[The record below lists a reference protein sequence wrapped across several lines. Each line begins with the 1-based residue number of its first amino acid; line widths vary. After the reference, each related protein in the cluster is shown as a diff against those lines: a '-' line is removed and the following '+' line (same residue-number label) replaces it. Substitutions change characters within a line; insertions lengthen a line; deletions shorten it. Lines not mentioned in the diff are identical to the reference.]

1 MLSLKKLD
9 RLFAKYN
16 INPAEDQF
24 LAMLREAARLK
35 TEVTAPEVQWTP
47 EEMQDALHGKKPLFA
62 SRFIQIPREKFL
74 RVFAAIR
81 AVADASVPSGDP
93 CLNIP
98 EPEAFFTQDTLD
110 ALAKYPDALWDR
122 IEEAGMDLTLAE
134 LYFVPVTA
142 FAMRVFLDDA
152 ATEASRVFDRMV
164 PDTVHFKRSI
174 TCPVCGTRASMAAVG
189 ATQNR
194 GNVKRL
200 YCACC
205 GADWQFERIR
215 CAVCGDEAT
224 SELQY
229 VHLEGDDKH
238 RLHVCSACESSVATV
253 FGAESE
259 DFDPDFESWR
269 CAELMVAYA
278 QTRKQAQQDVSQAGN
293 A

>member
-1 MLSLKKLD
+1 
-9 RLFAKYN
+9 
-16 INPAEDQF
+16 
-24 LAMLREAARLK
+24 
-35 TEVTAPEVQWTP
+35 
-47 EEMQDALHGKKPLFA
+47 
-62 SRFIQIPREKFL
+62 
-74 RVFAAIR
+74 
-81 AVADASVPSGDP
+81 
-93 CLNIP
+93 
-98 EPEAFFTQDTLD
+98 
-110 ALAKYPDALWDR
+110 
-122 IEEAGMDLTLAE
+122 MDLTLAE

-152 ATEASRVFDRMV
+152 ATEASRAFDRMV

-278 QTRKQAQQDVSQAGN
+278 QMREQAQKDASKTGN

>member
-62 SRFIQIPREKFL
+62 SRFIQIPREEFL

-98 EPEAFFTQDTLD
+98 APEAFFTQDTLD

-152 ATEASRVFDRMV
+152 ATEASHAFDRMV

-278 QTRKQAQQDVSQAGN
+278 QTREQAQKDASKTGN

>member
-1 MLSLKKLD
+1 M
-9 RLFAKYN
+9 FAKYN
-16 INPAEDQF
+16 INPAEGQF
-24 LAMLREAARLK
+24 LAMLHEAARLK
-35 TEVTAPEVQWTP
+35 TEVTVLEVEWTP

-62 SRFIQIPREKFL
+62 SRFIHVPRVEFL

-81 AVADASVPSGDP
+81 AVADESIPSGDP

-152 ATEASRVFDRMV
+152 ATEASRAFDRMV

-238 RLHVCSACESSVATV
+238 RLHVCSACDSTVATV

-278 QTRKQAQQDVSQAGN
+278 QTRGQAQQDASQAGN

>member
-1 MLSLKKLD
+1 
-9 RLFAKYN
+9 
-16 INPAEDQF
+16 
-24 LAMLREAARLK
+24 MLRETARLK
-35 TEVTAPEVQWTP
+35 TEVTVSGVEWTP

-62 SRFIQIPREKFL
+62 SRFIQIPREEFL

-152 ATEASRVFDRMV
+152 ATEASRAFDRMV

-189 ATQNR
+189 ATQT
-194 GNVKRL
+194 
-200 YCACC
+200 
-205 GADWQFERIR
+205 
-215 CAVCGDEAT
+215 EAT
-224 SELQY
+224 S
-229 VHLEGDDKH
+229 
-238 RLHVCSACESSVATV
+238 SACTV
-253 FGAESE
+253 PAAVRIGSLNVSAV
-259 DFDPDFESWR
+259 R
-269 CAELMVAYA
+269 CAA
-278 QTRKQAQQDVSQAGN
+278 TRPRPNCSTCISKVTTSTACMFARPVN
-293 A
+293 RV

>member
-62 SRFIQIPREKFL
+62 SRFIQIPREEFL

-98 EPEAFFTQDTLD
+98 APEAFFTQDTLD

-122 IEEAGMDLTLAE
+122 IEEVGMDLTLAE

-152 ATEASRVFDRMV
+152 ATEASRAFDRMV

-278 QTRKQAQQDVSQAGN
+278 QTREQAQKDASKTGN

>member
-24 LAMLREAARLK
+24 LAMLRETARLK
-35 TEVTAPEVQWTP
+35 TEVTVSGVEWTP

-62 SRFIQIPREKFL
+62 SRSIQIPREEFL

-98 EPEAFFTQDTLD
+98 EPEAFFTQDTLN

-152 ATEASRVFDRMV
+152 ATEASRAFDRMV

-278 QTRKQAQQDVSQAGN
+278 QTREQAQKDALKTGN

>member
-24 LAMLREAARLK
+24 LAMLHEAARLK
-35 TEVTAPEVQWTP
+35 TEVTVPEVEWTP
-47 EEMQDALHGKKPLFA
+47 EEMQDALHGKKLLFA
-62 SRFIQIPREKFL
+62 SRFIQIPREEFL

-98 EPEAFFTQDTLD
+98 APEAFFTQDTLD

-152 ATEASRVFDRMV
+152 ATEASRAFDRMV

-278 QTRKQAQQDVSQAGN
+278 QTREQAQQDVSQAGN

>member
-24 LAMLREAARLK
+24 LAMLHEAARLK
-35 TEVTAPEVQWTP
+35 TEVTVPEVEWTP

-62 SRFIQIPREKFL
+62 SRFIHAPREEFL

-81 AVADASVPSGDP
+81 AVADESIPSGDP
-93 CLNIP
+93 CINIP

-152 ATEASRVFDRMV
+152 ATEASRAFDRMV

-238 RLHVCSACESSVATV
+238 RLHVCSACDSTVATV

-278 QTRKQAQQDVSQAGN
+278 QTRGQAQQDASQAGN

>member
-62 SRFIQIPREKFL
+62 SRFIQIPREEFL

-142 FAMRVFLDDA
+142 FTMRVFLDDA

>member
-24 LAMLREAARLK
+24 LAMLRETARLK
-35 TEVTAPEVQWTP
+35 TEVTVSGVEWTP
-47 EEMQDALHGKKPLFA
+47 EEMQDALHCKKPLFA
-62 SRFIQIPREKFL
+62 SRFIQIPREEFL

-98 EPEAFFTQDTLD
+98 EPEAFFTQDTLN

-152 ATEASRVFDRMV
+152 ATEASRAFDRMV

-278 QTRKQAQQDVSQAGN
+278 QTREQAQKDASKTGN

>member
-24 LAMLREAARLK
+24 LAMLHEAARLK
-35 TEVTAPEVQWTP
+35 TEVTVPEVEWTP

-62 SRFIQIPREKFL
+62 SRFIHVPREEFL

-81 AVADASVPSGDP
+81 AVADESIPSGDP

-122 IEEAGMDLTLAE
+122 IEETGMDLTLAE

-152 ATEASRVFDRMV
+152 ATEASRAFDRMV

-238 RLHVCSACESSVATV
+238 RLHVCSACDSTVATV

-278 QTRKQAQQDVSQAGN
+278 QTRGQAQQDASQTGN

>member
-24 LAMLREAARLK
+24 LAMLHEAARLK
-35 TEVTAPEVQWTP
+35 TEVTVPEVEWTP

-62 SRFIQIPREKFL
+62 SRFIQSPREEFL

>member
-24 LAMLREAARLK
+24 LAMLRETARLK

-62 SRFIQIPREKFL
+62 SRFIQIPREEFL

-81 AVADASVPSGDP
+81 AVADASIPSGDP

-98 EPEAFFTQDTLD
+98 EPEAFFTQDTLN

-122 IEEAGMDLTLAE
+122 IEEVGMDLTLAE

-152 ATEASRVFDRMV
+152 ATEASRAFDRMV

-215 CAVCGDEAT
+215 CAECGDEAT

>member
-1 MLSLKKLD
+1 
-9 RLFAKYN
+9 
-16 INPAEDQF
+16 
-24 LAMLREAARLK
+24 MLRETARLK
-35 TEVTAPEVQWTP
+35 TEVTVSGVEWTP

-62 SRFIQIPREKFL
+62 SRFIQIPREEFL

-98 EPEAFFTQDTLD
+98 EPEAFFTQDTLN

-152 ATEASRVFDRMV
+152 ATEASRAFDRMV

>member
-24 LAMLREAARLK
+24 LAMLHEAARLK
-35 TEVTAPEVQWTP
+35 TEVTVPEVEWTP
-47 EEMQDALHGKKPLFA
+47 EEMQDALHGKKSLFA
-62 SRFIQIPREKFL
+62 SRFIQIPREEFL

>member
-1 MLSLKKLD
+1 
-9 RLFAKYN
+9 
-16 INPAEDQF
+16 
-24 LAMLREAARLK
+24 
-35 TEVTAPEVQWTP
+35 
-47 EEMQDALHGKKPLFA
+47 
-62 SRFIQIPREKFL
+62 
-74 RVFAAIR
+74 
-81 AVADASVPSGDP
+81 
-93 CLNIP
+93 
-98 EPEAFFTQDTLD
+98 
-110 ALAKYPDALWDR
+110 
-122 IEEAGMDLTLAE
+122 MDLTLAE

-152 ATEASRVFDRMV
+152 ATEASRAFDRMV

-238 RLHVCSACESSVATV
+238 RLHVCSACDSTVATV

-259 DFDPDFESWR
+259 DFDPEFESWR
-269 CAELMVAYA
+269 CAELMFAYA
-278 QTRKQAQQDVSQAGN
+278 QTRGQAQKDASKAGN

>member
-24 LAMLREAARLK
+24 LAMLRETARLK
-35 TEVTAPEVQWTP
+35 TEVTVSGVEWTP

-62 SRFIQIPREKFL
+62 SRFIQIPREEFL

-98 EPEAFFTQDTLD
+98 EPEAFFTQDTLN
-110 ALAKYPDALWDR
+110 ALTKYPDALWDR

-152 ATEASRVFDRMV
+152 ATEASRAFDRMV

-278 QTRKQAQQDVSQAGN
+278 QMREQAQKDASKTGN

>member
-62 SRFIQIPREKFL
+62 SRFIQIPREEFL

-259 DFDPDFESWR
+259 DFDPDFKSWR

>member
-24 LAMLREAARLK
+24 LAMLRETARLK
-35 TEVTAPEVQWTP
+35 TEVTVSGVEWTP

-62 SRFIQIPREKFL
+62 SRFIQIPREEFL

-81 AVADASVPSGDP
+81 AVAD
-93 CLNIP
+93 
-98 EPEAFFTQDTLD
+98 EACFTQDTLN

-152 ATEASRVFDRMV
+152 ATEASRAFDRMV

-278 QTRKQAQQDVSQAGN
+278 QTREQAQKDASKTGN

>member
-24 LAMLREAARLK
+24 LAMLRETARLK
-35 TEVTAPEVQWTP
+35 TEVTVSGVEWTP

-62 SRFIQIPREKFL
+62 SRFIQIPLEEFL

-98 EPEAFFTQDTLD
+98 EPEAFFTQDTLN

-152 ATEASRVFDRMV
+152 ATEASRAFDRMV

-278 QTRKQAQQDVSQAGN
+278 QTREQAQKDASKTGN

>member
-24 LAMLREAARLK
+24 LAMLHEAARLK
-35 TEVTAPEVQWTP
+35 TEVTVPEVEWTP
-47 EEMQDALHGKKPLFA
+47 EEMQDALHGKKQLFA
-62 SRFIQIPREKFL
+62 SRFIHVPREEFL

-81 AVADASVPSGDP
+81 AVADESIPSGDP

-110 ALAKYPDALWDR
+110 ALAKYPDALWAR

-152 ATEASRVFDRMV
+152 ATEASRAFDRMV

-238 RLHVCSACESSVATV
+238 RLHVCSACDSTVATV

-278 QTRKQAQQDVSQAGN
+278 QTRGQAQQDASQAGN

>member
-62 SRFIQIPREKFL
+62 SRFIQIPREEFL

-81 AVADASVPSGDP
+81 TVADASVPSGDP

>member
-24 LAMLREAARLK
+24 LAMLHEAARLK
-35 TEVTAPEVQWTP
+35 TEVTVPEVEWTP

-62 SRFIQIPREKFL
+62 SRFIHVPREEFL

-81 AVADASVPSGDP
+81 AVADESIPSGDP

-152 ATEASRVFDRMV
+152 ATEASSAFDRMV

-278 QTRKQAQQDVSQAGN
+278 QMREQAQKDASKAGN

>member
-62 SRFIQIPREKFL
+62 SRFIQIPREEFL

-98 EPEAFFTQDTLD
+98 EPEAFFTQDTLN

-152 ATEASRVFDRMV
+152 ATEASRAFDRMV

-278 QTRKQAQQDVSQAGN
+278 QMREQAQKDASKTGN

>member
-24 LAMLREAARLK
+24 LAMLHEAARLK
-35 TEVTAPEVQWTP
+35 TEVTVPEVEWTP

-62 SRFIQIPREKFL
+62 SRFIQIQREEFL

-98 EPEAFFTQDTLD
+98 APEAFFTQDTLD

-152 ATEASRVFDRMV
+152 ATEASRAFDRMV

-278 QTRKQAQQDVSQAGN
+278 QTREQAQQDVSQAGN

>member
-24 LAMLREAARLK
+24 LAMLHEAARLK
-35 TEVTAPEVQWTP
+35 TEVTVPEVEWTP
-47 EEMQDALHGKKPLFA
+47 EEMQDALHGKKSLFA
-62 SRFIQIPREKFL
+62 SRFIHVPREEFL

-81 AVADASVPSGDP
+81 AVADESIPSGDP

-152 ATEASRVFDRMV
+152 ATEASRAFDRMV

-238 RLHVCSACESSVATV
+238 RLHVCSACDSTVATV

-278 QTRKQAQQDVSQAGN
+278 QTRGQAQQDASQAGN

>member
-62 SRFIQIPREKFL
+62 SRFIQIPREEFL

-81 AVADASVPSGDP
+81 AVADASIPSGDP

-98 EPEAFFTQDTLD
+98 EPEAFFTQDTLN

-122 IEEAGMDLTLAE
+122 IEEVGMDLTLAE

-152 ATEASRVFDRMV
+152 ATEASRAFDCMV

>member
-24 LAMLREAARLK
+24 LAMLRETARLK
-35 TEVTAPEVQWTP
+35 TEVKVSGVEWTP
-47 EEMQDALHGKKPLFA
+47 EEMQDALHGKKSLFA
-62 SRFIQIPREKFL
+62 SRFIQIPREEFL

-98 EPEAFFTQDTLD
+98 EPEAFFTQDTLN

-152 ATEASRVFDRMV
+152 ATEASRAFDRMV

-278 QTRKQAQQDVSQAGN
+278 QTREQAQKDASKTGN

>member
-24 LAMLREAARLK
+24 LAMLRETARLK

-62 SRFIQIPREKFL
+62 SRFIQIPREEFL

-81 AVADASVPSGDP
+81 AVADASIPSGDP

-98 EPEAFFTQDTLD
+98 EPEAFFTQDTLN

-122 IEEAGMDLTLAE
+122 IEEVGMDLTLAE

-152 ATEASRVFDRMV
+152 ATEASRAFDRMV

>member
-62 SRFIQIPREKFL
+62 SRFIQIPREEFL

-81 AVADASVPSGDP
+81 AVADASVHSGDP

-98 EPEAFFTQDTLD
+98 EPEAFFTQDTLN

-152 ATEASRVFDRMV
+152 ATEASRAFDRMV

-278 QTRKQAQQDVSQAGN
+278 QMREQAQKDASKTGN

>member
-1 MLSLKKLD
+1 MLH
-9 RLFAKYN
+9 
-16 INPAEDQF
+16 
-24 LAMLREAARLK
+24 EAARLK
-35 TEVTAPEVQWTP
+35 TEVTVPEVEWTP

-62 SRFIQIPREKFL
+62 SRFIHVPREEFL

-81 AVADASVPSGDP
+81 AVADESIPSGDP

-142 FAMRVFLDDA
+142 FAMRVFLDDV
-152 ATEASRVFDRMV
+152 ATEASRAFDRMV

-238 RLHVCSACESSVATV
+238 RLHVCSACDSTVATV

-259 DFDPDFESWR
+259 DFDPEFESWR

-278 QTRKQAQQDVSQAGN
+278 QTRGQAQKDASKAGN

>member
-24 LAMLREAARLK
+24 LAMLRETARLK
-35 TEVTAPEVQWTP
+35 TEVTVSGVEWTP

-62 SRFIQIPREKFL
+62 SRFIQIPREEFL

-98 EPEAFFTQDTLD
+98 EPEAFFTQDTLN

-122 IEEAGMDLTLAE
+122 IEEVGMDLTLAE

-152 ATEASRVFDRMV
+152 ATEASRAFDRMV

-278 QTRKQAQQDVSQAGN
+278 QMREQAQKDASKTGN

>member
-62 SRFIQIPREKFL
+62 SRFIQIPREEFL

-98 EPEAFFTQDTLD
+98 APEAFFTQDTLD

-152 ATEASRVFDRMV
+152 ATEASRAFDRMV

-269 CAELMVAYA
+269 CAELMEAYA
-278 QTRKQAQQDVSQAGN
+278 QMREQAQKDASKTGN

>member
-62 SRFIQIPREKFL
+62 SRFIQIPRKEFL

-98 EPEAFFTQDTLD
+98 EPEAFFTQDTLN

-152 ATEASRVFDRMV
+152 ATEASRAFDRMV

-278 QTRKQAQQDVSQAGN
+278 QTREQAQKDASKTGN

>member
-1 MLSLKKLD
+1 MRSAQWLD
-9 RLFAKYN
+9 
-16 INPAEDQF
+16 
-24 LAMLREAARLK
+24 
-35 TEVTAPEVQWTP
+35 
-47 EEMQDALHGKKPLFA
+47 A
-62 SRFIQIPREKFL
+62 SRTFGG
-74 RVFAAIR
+74 
-81 AVADASVPSGDP
+81 SV
-93 CLNIP
+93 LNIP
-98 EPEAFFTQDTLD
+98 EPEAFFTQDTLN

-152 ATEASRVFDRMV
+152 ATEASRAFDRMV

-238 RLHVCSACESSVATV
+238 RLHVLQC
-253 FGAESE
+253 
-259 DFDPDFESWR
+259 
-269 CAELMVAYA
+269 L
-278 QTRKQAQQDVSQAGN
+278 
-293 A
+293 